1 MLGKSP
7 VRIFRQMCA
16 VLLAGIVTGCGGG
29 GSSAPGAKS
38 ANDADRPAAAAPAK
52 EGAIQVAVIPKGL
65 THQFWVSVHQGAE
78 KAGREAGAE
87 ILWQGPAKETD
98 IDKQI
103 SIIQDMLTRKVNA
116 MVLAA
121 CDADALVGIVEQV
134 AASGIPV
141 VMIDSGVNSDAPV
154 ATAATDNVAGAR
166 LAAKTLAD
174 LIGGQGDVGLI
185 PFVAGSATSE
195 AREKG
200 FREGLEAYPGIR
212 LVSVQYSQS
221 DAAIGMNVTS
231 DMLSANPG
239 LKGIFAANEAGAI
252 GAAQALRG
260 AGRAGEVKL
269 VAFDA
274 SEEEIAAL
282 KEGVIQALIVQ
293 NPFRMGYE
301 GVKAALA
308 ALRGEQV
315 PKIIDTGVTV
325 VTQDNLD
332 TREVQAILNPN
343 P

>member
-1 MLGKSP
+1 MRCKWLISMLW
-7 VRIFRQMCA
+7 V
-16 VLLAGIVTGCGGG
+16 VLLTAVTCVTNGCGG
-29 GSSAPGAKS
+29 SAGPA
-38 ANDADRPAAAAPAK
+38 PAAPEQQPGGNAAASPVNTGK
-52 EGAIQVAVIPKGL
+52 TLQVAVIPKGL
-65 THQFWVSVHQGAE
+65 THQFWVSVHRGAE
-78 KAGREAGAE
+78 AAGREAGAE

-103 SIIQDMLTRKVNA
+103 TIIQDMLTRKVNA

-121 CDADALVGIVEQV
+121 CDADALVGMVEQV
-134 AASGIPV
+134 AAAGIPV
-141 VMIDSGVNSDAPV
+141 VMIDSGVNSEVPV
-154 ATAATDNVAGAR
+154 ATAATDNVAAAR

-185 PFVAGSATSE
+185 PFVAGAATSE

-200 FREGLEAYPGIR
+200 FREGLRDFPGMR

-221 DAAIGMNVTS
+221 DAAIGMNVTA
-231 DMLSANPG
+231 DMLAANSG

-252 GAAQALRG
+252 GAAQALRA
-260 AGRAGEVKL
+260 AGRAGDVKL

-274 SEEEIAAL
+274 SEEEVNAL

-293 NPFRMGYE
+293 NPYKMGYE

-315 PKIIDTGVTV
+315 PKVIDTGVTV
-325 VTQDNLD
+325 VTRDNLN
-332 TREVQAILNPN
+332 TPEVQALLNPKQ
-343 P
+343 

>member
-1 MLGKSP
+1 MRYVGSRVITWL
-7 VRIFRQMCA
+7 V
-16 VLLAGIVTGCGGG
+16 VLAAIAGMVAGCGGSG
-29 GSSAPGAKS
+29 GSKTTPQKSSSGGTPTVSPGKTGSAP
-38 ANDADRPAAAAPAK
+38 
-52 EGAIQVAVIPKGL
+52 QVAVIPKGL
-65 THQFWVSVHQGAE
+65 THQFWVSVHRGAE
-78 KAGREAGAE
+78 AAGREAGAE

-103 SIIQDMLTRKVNA
+103 TIIQDMLTRKVNA

-121 CDADALVGIVEQV
+121 CDADALVGTVEQV
-134 AASGIPV
+134 VAAGIPV

-154 ATAATDNVAGAR
+154 ATAATDNVAAAR

-185 PFVAGSATSE
+185 PFVAGAATSE

-200 FREGLEAYPGIR
+200 FREGLRDFPGMR

-221 DAAIGMNVTS
+221 DAAIGMNVTA
-231 DMLSANPG
+231 DMLAANPG

-252 GAAQALRG
+252 GAAQALRA
-260 AGRAGEVKL
+260 AGKVGDIKL

-274 SEEEIAAL
+274 SEEEVNAL

-293 NPFRMGYE
+293 NPYKMGYE

-325 VTQDNLD
+325 VTRDNLD
-332 TREVQAILNPN
+332 APEVQALLNPEK
-343 P
+343 

>member
-1 MLGKSP
+1 MRS
-7 VRIFRQMCA
+7 RCFRA
-16 VLLAGIVTGCGGG
+16 VTCTVFLSVVTHILAGCGGSGETAPAALEQRGAGKAAGSSEKAG
-29 GSSAPGAKS
+29 GSW
-38 ANDADRPAAAAPAK
+38 
-52 EGAIQVAVIPKGL
+52 QVAVIPKGL
-65 THQFWVSVHQGAE
+65 THQFWVSVHRGAE
-78 KAGREAGAE
+78 AAGREAGAQ

-103 SIIQDMLTRKVNA
+103 TIIQDMLTRRVNA

-121 CDADALVGIVEQV
+121 CDADALVGMVEQV
-134 AASGIPV
+134 AAAGIPV

-174 LIGGQGDVGLI
+174 LLGGQGDVGVI
-185 PFVAGSATSE
+185 PFVAGAATSE

-200 FREGLEAYPGIR
+200 FREGLQEYPGMR

-221 DAAIGMNVTS
+221 DAAIGMNVTA
-231 DMLSANPG
+231 DMLAANPG

-252 GAAQALRG
+252 GAAQALRA
-260 AGRAGEVKL
+260 AGRAGDVKL

-274 SEEEIAAL
+274 SEEEINAL

-293 NPFRMGYE
+293 NPYRMGYE

-308 ALRGEQV
+308 ALRGETV
-315 PKIIDTGVTV
+315 PKVIDTGVTV
-325 VTQDNLD
+325 VTSANLNSP
-332 TREVQAILNPN
+332 EVLALLHPEG
-343 P
+343 